1 MLPWQL
7 PVTCEFFS
15 LQPLAPAPSAAICER
30 RYLVWEERKW
40 QTEESGEKKTLEE
53 QNRPERCFKW
63 QVPIDHRGTLK
74 RMIEYWSGHPTV
86 RNPWLLQ
93 NPHAGGYH
101 SGCSILWCPGTWQER
116 DSSHGERPDRTNPV
130 QKRGRRQASPA
141 DHADGP
147 CFLPGQTTARLVPH
161 SVGGPVPTGGATQG
175 TGTRV
180 GRWLTPWARVAP
192 RGRRRCSRRVAVGR
206 WAEPPCR
213 KHGKA
218 TWGGRGSHPG
228 GVCAAWGHPWVAVS
242 PRGAACPPCP
252 RGVRATRGHWNITE
266 VPKRA
271 QAPAPKGG
279 LPSDATAFPLII
291 SLDKIPEQRTDT
303 RIYSLLCVS
312 TAHYEVGNKNGVHKY
327 PTMKGFM
334 RRELVRWNMTFCC
347 SCSLG

>member
-1 MLPWQL
+1 M
-7 PVTCEFFS
+7 
-15 LQPLAPAPSAAICER
+15 
-30 RYLVWEERKW
+30 
-40 QTEESGEKKTLEE
+40 LEE

-74 RMIEYWSGHPTV
+74 CMIKHWSGHPTV

-93 NPHAGGYH
+93 NPHAGRYH
-101 SGCSILWCPGTWQER
+101 WGCSILWCPGRWQES

-147 CFLPGQTTARLVPH
+147 CFLRGQMTARLVPRG
-161 SVGGPVPTGGATQG
+161 VGGPVPTGGATQG

-180 GRWLTPWARVAP
+180 GRWLTPSSPCGSPGTAAMPTRGCRRALSWAALPKARE
-192 RGRRRCSRRVAVGR
+192 GDVG
-206 WAEPPCR
+206 WKGFPP
-213 KHGKA
+213 
-218 TWGGRGSHPG
+218 GGG

-303 RIYSLLCVS
+303 RIYSLLCAS

-327 PTMKGFM
+327 PTMKRFM